1 MRALLNQHW
10 LIDADEIAILH
21 GGMNSR
27 TWEVTSRADRWVLK
41 LVPPHT
47 PPGFRAGLFAAAALD
62 AAGLHSGA
70 PVTTRDNQL
79 AVQLPQG
86 TAALLTWVEGAP
98 LSSSPGDVLQI
109 GRMLATAHSVLQHVA
124 IPDAPP
130 FDWIACDAA
139 HLDVEPWVR
148 RAVTDAVREWQDV
161 RSAVTTWGF
170 LHGDPAPEVFLH
182 DQGTNTYGIIDW
194 ASGVR
199 GPLLYD
205 LASAA
210 MYLGREATP
219 TLVEAY
225 ASHGTVPRAEI
236 ERGLPTLQRYR
247 YAVQADYFARR
258 LQDNN
263 LTGIDDPADNQ
274 EGLDD
279 ARAMLGA

>member
-1 MRALLNQHW
+1 MRALLDKYW
-10 LIDADEIAILH
+10 MIDAEAIAILH

-41 LVPPHT
+41 LVPPNT
-47 PPGFRAGLFAAAALD
+47 PPGFRAGQFAAAALD
-62 AAGLHSGA
+62 AAGIPSGA
-70 PVTTRDNQL
+70 PATTRDNQVS
-79 AVQLPQG
+79 VQLPQG
-86 TAALLTWVEGAP
+86 TAALLTWVEGNP
-98 LSSSPGDVLQI
+98 LGNSPGDVLQI
-109 GRMLATAHSVLQHVA
+109 GRMLATAHSVLQQVA
-124 IPDAPP
+124 IPEAPP
-130 FDWIACDAA
+130 FDWIDCDAA

-148 RAVTDAVREWQDV
+148 PAVTEAVREWQET

-170 LHGDPAPEVFLH
+170 LHGDPAPGVFLH
-182 DQGTNTYGIIDW
+182 DRGTTTYGIIDW
-194 ASGVR
+194 ASGVQ

-210 MYLGREATP
+210 MYVGIEATP

-247 YAVQADYFARR
+247 SAVQADYFARR
-258 LQDNN
+258 LHGND

-279 ARAMLGA
+279 ARAMLGS